1 MFKFRFTLIAI
12 LGSFVAVAFTQESA
26 PAKAE
31 DASTGKVAPIVTAA
45 AEVNVTPAPKPAAR
59 KRRPIPVATPTAATT
74 PKPPGFWKRVFGP
87 KTTKPTPEPSSPTPV
102 AKTKSGGAP
111 RSTKKQV
118 AGTGVVE
125 KSTESSDVSEKPNPA
140 VSKRTARSK
149 PAGENPQATPSPVEG
164 QDAETQLREKYDA
177 AKTKA
182 AEDPEVKKMKEKA
195 DVAPTEE
202 DARKALRDYNKA
214 LFKRMREIDP
224 SIKERVDR
232 MEAAV
237 LNRLGL

>member
-12 LGSFVAVAFTQESA
+12 LGSFVAVAFTQEST
-26 PAKAE
+26 PAKVE
-31 DASTGKVAPIVTAA
+31 DASTGEVVPVVTAA

-87 KTTKPTPEPSSPTPV
+87 KTTKATPAPSTPTPV
-102 AKTKSGGAP
+102 AKTKSGGAA
-111 RSTKKQV
+111 RSKKQV
-118 AGTGVVE
+118 AATGVAE
-125 KSTESSDVSEKPNPA
+125 KTTETTGESEKPKPP
-140 VSKRTARSK
+140 VSKSTAKSK
-149 PAGENPQATPSPVEG
+149 SAGENPQPTPSPVEG
-164 QDAETQLREKYDA
+164 KDPETELREKYDA
-177 AKTKA
+177 AKIKA
-182 AEDPEVKKMKEKA
+182 AEDPEVKKLKEKA
-195 DVAPTEE
+195 DGAPTEE

-224 SIKERVDR
+224 SIRERVDR
-232 MEAAV
+232 METAV

>member
-12 LGSFVAVAFTQESA
+12 LGSFVAVAFTQEST
-26 PAKAE
+26 PAKVEGARSGE
-31 DASTGKVAPIVTAA
+31 VKPVANAA
-45 AEVNVTPAPKPAAR
+45 AESGVTPAPKRTAR

-87 KTTKPTPEPSSPTPV
+87 KTTKATPAPSSPTPV

-111 RSTKKQV
+111 RSTKKQ
-118 AGTGVVE
+118 AAATGAAE
-125 KSTESSDVSEKPNPA
+125 KNTESSDVSEKPKPV
-140 VSKRTARSK
+140 VSKSTARSK
-149 PAGENPQATPSPVEG
+149 SAGENPQATPPPVEG
-164 QDAETQLREKYDA
+164 QDPETQLREKYEA
-177 AKTKA
+177 AKVKA

-195 DVAPTEE
+195 DAAPTEE

-232 MEAAV
+232 METAV

>member
-12 LGSFVAVAFTQESA
+12 LGLFVAVAFTQEST
-26 PAKAE
+26 PAKVEEAGGGE
-31 DASTGKVAPIVTAA
+31 VKPVAIAA
-45 AEVNVTPAPKPAAR
+45 AESGATPAPKPAAR

-87 KTTKPTPEPSSPTPV
+87 KTTKATPAPSTPTPV

-111 RSTKKQV
+111 RSAKKQGAASGV
-118 AGTGVVE
+118 AEKTTENSDVGE
-125 KSTESSDVSEKPNPA
+125 KAKPLASKSTAK
-140 VSKRTARSK
+140 SK
-149 PAGENPQATPSPVEG
+149 PAGENPQASGSPVEG
-164 QDAETQLREKYDA
+164 KDPETELREKYDA
-177 AKTKA
+177 AKVKA

-195 DVAPTEE
+195 DAAPTEE

-232 MEAAV
+232 METAV

>member
-1 MFKFRFTLIAI
+1 MFKFRFTLIVI
-12 LGSFVAVAFTQESA
+12 LGSFVAVAFTQESV
-26 PAKAE
+26 PAKVE
-31 DASTGKVAPIVTAA
+31 DTSAGEGTPVVMAA
-45 AEVNVTPAPKPAAR
+45 AEVNITPAPKPAVR
-59 KRRPIPVATPTAATT
+59 KRHPIPVATPTAATT

-87 KTTKPTPEPSSPTPV
+87 KTTKATPAPSTPTPV

-111 RSTKKQV
+111 RSAKKQV
-118 AGTGVVE
+118 AATGVTE
-125 KSTESSDVSEKPNPA
+125 KTTESSEVSEKPKPV
-140 VSKRTARSK
+140 VSKSAAKSK
-149 PAGENPQATPSPVEG
+149 PTGENPQATPPPAEG
-164 QDAETQLREKYDA
+164 QDPETQLREKYDA
-177 AKTKA
+177 AKVKA

-195 DVAPTEE
+195 DAAPTEE

-232 MEAAV
+232 METAV